1 MKILRLNLIA
11 FGPFT
16 EKVIAF
22 NSNYPGLHIIYGHNE
37 AGKSSALRA
46 LQCMLYGFPERIS
59 DDFIHPYAKLRIG
72 GTLCLSNG
80 KILEF
85 IRRKARVN
93 ALRGADD
100 AEVIDESEL
109 LLFLGGVDKSF
120 FETMFGIDH
129 ARLVAGGQE
138 IISGG
143 GNIGQIL
150 FAGGSGISDFRKIQN
165 ELQNEAE
172 ALFTPSSRTR
182 RINAGI
188 SSFKDKQKAIREAQ
202 LPGEAWEQHD
212 AALSEAI
219 RKKRAVE
226 AELGQLQREHSRLER
241 IRDAFPAIGRRK
253 ELLTDLEQYAD
264 AVLLSDDFGERR
276 RELLTNLRIA
286 ENDESQAVRKLEQI
300 RQTLTEADMPLI
312 LLEKADIIEDIYKK
326 FGAYQKAAE
335 DRRRIEGLLSS
346 EKAEAKAVLHRLPKS
361 LFRGF
366 PGDFTLEQAEQ
377 LRLESAEIVRIQE
390 LSSEYDKLKTIKES
404 TQEEIAKRSLRIER
418 VKAQIEEIE
427 SHRDTEEL
435 RKVMEDARQHGD
447 LEAHYEAE
455 CLEIRKAEA
464 AAQIALKKLTLWT
477 GSLETLEKSAVPSA
491 ESLDRFESL
500 MKKAENEAEKLRA
513 NIEDIEHA
521 LTEID
526 GQTERLR
533 LEREVPTE
541 ADLHDARHKREENWQ
556 VIRKG
561 VFPVSEN
568 LADDYE
574 KKVQHA
580 DSLADRLRREAD
592 RVAKKAA
599 LLANSETHKH
609 RCVRFKEK
617 LGKQETEIAGLADQ
631 WNTLWEP
638 VGISP
643 KSPGEMRGW
652 LQRQGSLASQ
662 SAVIRERIVRA
673 EQLKNRIEMHRR
685 EISRC
690 LCETE
695 NISSDDDSL
704 SQLLEKSRRVIARMD
719 QIRVRR
725 DKLSG
730 ESEQS
735 EAELREA
742 QARAEKTAQG
752 LAEWR
757 TRWTKAILPL
767 GLEAEASPR
776 EANAVADDLKHL
788 AVKLKEAGNHRKRMS
803 GIDRDAK
810 EFTQRVKAL
819 TEHAAPELLERPLEQ
834 VVSELNARLTRAREA
849 RARRQSSQK
858 QEQHE
863 EKQLQDARKRIADIH
878 AGLAA
883 ICEEAGC
890 RDYEGLAR
898 AEEASS
904 HLKRIRA
911 ELEQTERQLRKFAGS
926 ATLDEF
932 IQDAQNVDP
941 DDIEQRLKRLAERI
955 AELNQ
960 EKSESDQIIG
970 SERTELKKMD
980 GSARAAQ
987 LAEEAQGIL
996 ARLQSDAEQ
1005 YVRLRLAATV
1015 LTQAVEKYREKHQG
1029 PILKRSGEIFA
1040 HITLGS
1046 FEGLRLDPNE
1056 KGDGMVLK
1064 GIRPGGKN
1072 LVDVSG
1078 MSDGTADQLYLAV
1091 RLASLETHVK
1101 KNEPMPFIL
1110 DDILIKFDD
1119 ERSVATLEILAQ
1131 LSEKTQV
1138 VFFTHHRHLL
1148 ELATAHLNKELL
1160 FTHSL

>member
-1 MKILRLNLIA
+1 
-11 FGPFT
+11 
-16 EKVIAF
+16 
-22 NSNYPGLHIIYGHNE
+22 
-37 AGKSSALRA
+37 
-46 LQCMLYGFPERIS
+46 
-59 DDFIHPYAKLRIG
+59 
-72 GTLCLSNG
+72 
-80 KILEF
+80 
-85 IRRKARVN
+85 
-93 ALRGADD
+93 
-100 AEVIDESEL
+100 
-109 LLFLGGVDKSF
+109 
-120 FETMFGIDH
+120 MFGIDH

-219 RKKRAVE
+219 RKKGAVE

-241 IRDAFPAIGRRK
+241 IRDAFPPIGRRK

-264 AVLLSDDFGERR
+264 TALLPDDFGERR

-300 RQTLTEADMPLI
+300 RQTLTESDMPLT
-312 LLEKADIIEDIYKK
+312 LLEKADIIEDIYKR

-346 EKAEAKAVLHRLPKS
+346 GKSEAKAVLHRLPKS
-361 LFRGF
+361 LLRGF

-541 ADLHDARHKREENWQ
+541 ADLHEARHKREENWQ

-580 DSLADRLRREAD
+580 DALADRLRREAD

-617 LGKQETEIAGLADQ
+617 LGKQETEIAGLAEK

-643 KSPGEMRGW
+643 KSPVEMRGW

-690 LCETE
+690 LYETE
-695 NISSDDDSL
+695 NISSADDSL

-742 QARAEKTAQG
+742 KARAEKTAQG
-752 LAEWR
+752 LAEWL

-788 AVKLKEAGNHRKRMS
+788 AVKLKEAGNHRKRMN

-810 EFTQRVKAL
+810 EFSEKVRTL
-819 TEHAAPELLERPLEQ
+819 IEDAAPELLERPLEQ
-834 VVSELNARLTRAREA
+834 IVAELNARLTRAREA

-863 EKQLQDARKRIADIH
+863 EKQLQDARKRMADIR

-883 ICEEAGC
+883 MCEEAGC
-890 RDYEGLAR
+890 KDYEGLAR
-898 AEEASS
+898 TEEASS

-941 DDIEQRLKRLAERI
+941 DDIEQRLKRLSERI

-1148 ELATAHLNKELL
+1148 ELAEAHLNKELL